1 MTEIDNKPVK
11 IKIYADGRERN
22 SQILKKLSLI
32 PDIDLEIV
40 ENMELADYVL
50 SRKMAGERKTA
61 EDFLNSLV
69 GDEKGKVL
77 RQCRD
82 IANEYDVAILFL
94 ECTLDELLSI
104 RNIHANSIFGAL
116 QSIMESGC
124 KVRFTG
130 SPDGTVAYL
139 IQKAREEQE
148 GKTTVFSPHGNK
160 TKRNLKEA
168 QEYVASAFDG
178 VGRVTGQKLLTT
190 HGSLIKMFN
199 TSLEDLQ
206 SIKGVSRPAM
216 ERFYKLL
223 HAEYNK

>member
-1 MTEIDNKPVK
+1 MINPDSVK
-11 IKIYADGRERN
+11 IKIFADGRERG
-22 SQILKKLSLI
+22 SQILNKLSLI

-50 SRKMAGERKTA
+50 SDDMAGERKTA

-82 IANEYDVAILFL
+82 IANEYGVAILFL
-94 ECTLDELLSI
+94 ECPLDELLSL

-168 QEYVASAFDG
+168 QEYVTSSFDG
-178 VGRVTGQKLLTT
+178 VGGATGQKLLREYD
-190 HGSLIKMFN
+190 SLFN
-199 TSLEDLQ
+199 LFNRSLEEMQ
-206 SIKGVSRPAM
+206 SMKGINKPAM
-216 ERFYKLL
+216 ERFYNLL
-223 HAEYNK
+223 HARYKK